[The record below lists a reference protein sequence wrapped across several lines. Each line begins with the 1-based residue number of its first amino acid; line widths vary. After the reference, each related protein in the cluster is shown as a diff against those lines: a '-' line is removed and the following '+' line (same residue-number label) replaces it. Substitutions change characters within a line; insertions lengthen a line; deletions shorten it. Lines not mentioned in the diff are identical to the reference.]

1 MLYAFFGNDV
11 VRVREKAF
19 AFVRTLTSDDT
30 LVTHVT
36 LERYEEGMII
46 DLAQGSSLFSST
58 QVCVVDTLSEDV
70 EIFESTLK
78 YLEMMQ
84 TSTNHFV
91 IIENALN
98 ASNKKKI
105 EARAQKSEEL
115 TADKIEK
122 FNAFSLTDAFLRRDK
137 KSLWMLLIE
146 AWKNGLTNEE
156 IIGVLMWQ
164 VKVLRLVEKTK
175 SAEEAGQKEFVYN
188 KAKRAL
194 SLFKKG
200 EMDDISRKL
209 LTIYHDGHLGRHDTA
224 LALEQWALTL

>member
-1 MLYAFFGNDV
+1 MLSVFFGNDV

-19 AFVRTLTSDDT
+19 AFVRTLATDDT
-30 LVTHVT
+30 LVTHIT
-36 LERYEEGMII
+36 PERYEEGMIS

-58 QVCVVDTLSEDV
+58 QVCVIDTLSED
-70 EIFESTLK
+70 EETFEK
-78 YLEMMQ
+78 VFAQLEMMKDSQ
-84 TSTNHFV
+84 NHFV
-91 IIENALN
+91 IIETTLN

-105 EARAQKSEEL
+105 QEYAEKSEEI
-115 TADKIEK
+115 AGEKIEK

-137 KSLWMLLIE
+137 KSLWILLIE
-146 AWKNGLTNEE
+146 AWKNGLKNEE

-164 VKVLRLVEKTK
+164 VKVLRLVERTK

-194 SLFKKG
+194 RFFKKG
-200 EMDDISRKL
+200 EMDEISRRL

-224 LALEQWALTL
+224 RALEQWALTL